1 MNWWYP
7 TLPPNASSF
16 GGEIDSLFYIILYI
30 TGAVFFITEIALVWF
45 LLKYRH
51 REGRK
56 AVYIEGNTTAE
67 IVWTAIPALIVVA
80 LGLFSQP
87 LWSRI
92 KVDIPADAIPLRI
105 TGKQFEWHIK
115 YPGPDGRLDT
125 GDDFTRRGELHV
137 VVNRTY
143 SFALGSEDVIH
154 SFFIPV
160 FRLKQDALPGT
171 SIPGWFRATETGQ
184 WEIACAELCGLGH
197 YRMRGRVWV
206 HTQEEFDQW
215 QASQARP
222 AAADTTA
229 TPPPPTR
236 RRAP

>member
-7 TLPPNASSF
+7 TLPPNAASY
-16 GGEIDSLFYIILYI
+16 GGEIDSLFYVILYI
-30 TGAVFFITEIALVWF
+30 TGAVFFLTEIALVWF
-45 LLKYRH
+45 LFKYRH

-56 AVYIEGNTTAE
+56 ATYVEGNATAE

-92 KVDIPADAIPLRI
+92 KVDIPADATPIGIL
-105 TGKQFEWHIK
+105 GKQFEWHFT
-115 YPGPDGRLDT
+115 YPGPDGRLGGD
-125 GDDFTRRGELHV
+125 DDFTKRGELRV
-137 VVNRTY
+137 VVDRTY
-143 SFALGSEDVIH
+143 AFTLSAEDVIH

-171 SIPGWFRATETGQ
+171 EIRGWFRPTRTGQ

-197 YRMRGRVWV
+197 YRMKGRVV
-206 HTQEEFDQW
+206 VQTQVEFDQW
-215 QASQARP
+215 QASQTAP
-222 AAADTTA
+222 AAPAADTTA
-229 TPPPPTR
+229 TR
-236 RRAP
+236 GRGAP